1 MELATM
7 YYDFI
12 NDYSNMFNVKTFIE
26 KEKIRSDEKTNAVI
40 EILNE
45 YYINGT
51 MFCFLKS
58 DKEKAINDIVKKLQ
72 SKNGTSDLIN
82 KLEVVIDDD
91 ENYLVQIILMYD
103 NCNNN
108 IETLKNKVDN
118 DDYVVAF
125 AFYPVNVKDLQ
136 LIADLGLKMPP
147 KSTYIEPKPLSG
159 FPIFDLKE

>member
-7 YYDFI
+7 YYDFV

-26 KEKIRSDEKTNAVI
+26 KEKVRSDEKVNAVV
-40 EILNE
+40 EVLNE

-58 DKEKAINDIVKKLQ
+58 DKEKAINDIVKGLK
-72 SKNGTSDLIN
+72 SKNGTFDLIN

-108 IETLKNKVDN
+108 IETLKNKVDKRYKN
-118 DDYVVAF
+118 NQKFHKKDY
-125 AFYPVNVKDLQ
+125 
-136 LIADLGLKMPP
+136 
-147 KSTYIEPKPLSG
+147 
-159 FPIFDLKE
+159 FDLFLKYNDLFNKLNYHYDNNI

>member
-1 MELATM
+1 ML
-7 YYDFI
+7 
-12 NDYSNMFNVKTFIE
+12 KHLL
-26 KEKIRSDEKTNAVI
+26 KKKKIRSDEKTNAVI

-108 IETLKNKVDN
+108 IETLKNKVDKRYKN
-118 DDYVVAF
+118 NQKF
-125 AFYPVNVKDLQ
+125 HKKD
-136 LIADLGLKMPP
+136 
-147 KSTYIEPKPLSG
+147 
-159 FPIFDLKE
+159 FFDLFLKYNDLFNKLNYHYDNNV

>member
-26 KEKIRSDEKTNAVI
+26 KEKIRNDEKTNAVI

-108 IETLKNKVDN
+108 IETFNKVDKRYKN
-118 DDYVVAF
+118 KQKFHKKDY
-125 AFYPVNVKDLQ
+125 
-136 LIADLGLKMPP
+136 
-147 KSTYIEPKPLSG
+147 
-159 FPIFDLKE
+159 FDLFLKYNDLFNKLNYHYDNNV